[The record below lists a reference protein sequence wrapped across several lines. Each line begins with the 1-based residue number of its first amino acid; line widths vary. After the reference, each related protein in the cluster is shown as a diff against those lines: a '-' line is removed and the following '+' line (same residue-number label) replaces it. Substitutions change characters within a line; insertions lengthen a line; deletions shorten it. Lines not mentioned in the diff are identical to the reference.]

1 MSSNK
6 VDYKKLAEKL
16 KYFYTMNLREKKCDV
31 KSIDIDFDLHTFNE
45 ITLIEVVNIYMGLE
59 FDGYLDSD
67 DPSSFAHDLQRFLT
81 VVRDCLT
88 EYTPTKEGKIV
99 KGDEEAYVSDPMIF
113 ELHYKY
119 DEVQKFSL
127 SFKIHFP
134 D

>member
-6 VDYKKLAEKL
+6 VDYKKMAEKL

-45 ITLIEVVNIYMGLE
+45 ITLIEVVNIYMDLE

-67 DPSSFAHDLQRFLT
+67 DPSSFAYDLQRFLT

>member
-6 VDYKKLAEKL
+6 VDYKKMAEKL

>member
-1 MSSNK
+1 M
-6 VDYKKLAEKL
+6 D
-16 KYFYTMNLREKKCDV
+16 
-31 KSIDIDFDLHTFNE
+31 
-45 ITLIEVVNIYMGLE
+45 LE

>member
-31 KSIDIDFDLHTFNE
+31 KGIDIDFDLHTFNE

>member
-31 KSIDIDFDLHTFNE
+31 KGMDIDFDLHTFNE
-45 ITLIEVVNIYMGLE
+45 ITLIEVVNIYMDLE

-81 VVRDCLT
+81 VVRNCLT

-127 SFKIHFP
+127 SFKIHFS

>member
-1 MSSNK
+1 MGSNK

-31 KSIDIDFDLHTFNE
+31 KGIDIDFDLHTFNE
-45 ITLIEVVNIYMGLE
+45 ITLIEVVNIYMDLE

-67 DPSSFAHDLQRFLT
+67 DPYSFTHDLQRFLT